1 MADNE
6 KVPYIQCL
14 YHTGKKVYK
23 YWLATLAVIGVII
36 GFYFVIVSQWKQI
49 ENGLTTIS
57 NALNYIGYVLS
68 TSLNN
73 IWSLAC
79 AVPWYWWVLAGV
91 TIGPI
96 ILVAIWC
103 ALKHFNVD
111 TGVFI
116 VVVLCLVAAW
126 GIFNFI
132 DCLLHNKVNE
142 SIMIVGILST
152 IWWVAIM
159 MFCCGDIE

>member
-1 MADNE
+1 MTDNE
-6 KVPYIQCL
+6 KVPYMQCL
-14 YHTGKKVYK
+14 YRTGKKVYK

-36 GFYFVIVSQWKQI
+36 GLYFVIASQWKQI

-57 NALNYIGYVLS
+57 NALNYIGYLLA

-91 TIGPI
+91 TIGPL

-111 TGVFI
+111 PIIFII
-116 VVVLCLVAAW
+116 VVICLAAAW

-132 DCLLHNKVNE
+132 ECILHHKVNE
-142 SIMIVGILST
+142 LTILTGIFSIVWWSIIMGI
-152 IWWVAIM
+152 
-159 MFCCGDIE
+159 CYGDIE